1 MTERYTL
8 EGGPTV
14 EALLQQIIADVRAA
28 LEPLLPKD
36 RWTSLLLIGGYG
48 RGEGGVETLPDGTER
63 PHNNLDFLLVTRQL
77 SGGEASTL
85 KARLDETL
93 ATLASKHSLGLDL
106 GMIDEAKLRRSP
118 SLVMWYDARFGHKT
132 ILGDPQLMPSL
143 TQFSLE
149 SVPFW
154 DIRSLLVNRGTLF
167 VINDMLLERGLE
179 SETERR
185 TVVKHAV
192 KGIIGYG
199 DALLFA
205 HGQYDWSYAEKRR
218 RMQQSP
224 AVPERFKALY
234 EEAIAFRFRP
244 DYSRFAH
251 RDLKLWQLDLR
262 CQLSDVHLNV
272 ERQRLSKPSLCWDG
286 YIETAL
292 SANLR
297 PERQSLL
304 RQGARLVRGSAIPA
318 PASLSLAAALGVR
331 MGGPREVLS
340 ATFPAVAY
348 TLPEL
353 RERGL
358 ARELLGSADLSPA
371 ALRRAYLRTWR
382 THGDINFA
390 TVVQKLGL
398 TLEEREETS

>member
-8 EGGPTV
+8 EGGPAV
-14 EALLQQIIADVRAA
+14 EALLAQIIADVRAA

-63 PHNNLDFLLVTRQL
+63 PHNNLDFLLVTRNL
-77 SGGEASTL
+77 GGGEVGPL
-85 KARLDETL
+85 KARLDTAL
-93 ATLASKHSLGLDL
+93 GILASQHSLGLDL

-132 ILGDPQLMPSL
+132 ILGDSNLMPSL

-149 SVPFW
+149 SVPAW
-154 DIRSLLVNRGTLF
+154 DIRNLLVNRGSLF
-167 VINDMLLERGLE
+167 VINDLLIERGLE
-179 SETERR
+179 SESERR

-205 HGQYDWSYAEKRR
+205 HGLYDWSYAEKRR

-224 AVPERFKALY
+224 AIPERFKALY

-262 CQLSDVHLNV
+262 CQLNEVHLKV
-272 ERQRLSKPSLCWDG
+272 ERQRLEKPTQGWEG

-292 SANLR
+292 TATLR

-304 RQGARLVRGSAIPA
+304 RQGVRLLRGSSIPA

-340 ATFPAVAY
+340 ATFPVVAY
-348 TLPEL
+348 ALPEL
-353 RERGL
+353 RERSL
-358 ARELLGSADLSPA
+358 ARELLGGADLSPA

-398 TLEEREETS
+398 TLEETP